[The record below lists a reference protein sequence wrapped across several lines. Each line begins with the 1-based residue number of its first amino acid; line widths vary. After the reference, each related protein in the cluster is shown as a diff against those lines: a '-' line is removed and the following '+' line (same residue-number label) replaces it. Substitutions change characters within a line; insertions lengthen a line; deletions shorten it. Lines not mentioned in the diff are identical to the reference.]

1 MENITSSA
9 GLKNNI
15 QLLIIE
21 QAILGQQLKEQFFI
35 TYESFKPA
43 NLLRNTLREAISSP
57 HLIDDILGTA
67 VGLATGFVSKKI
79 VMVGASGN
87 LIRKLFGAVL
97 QLGVTTVVSQHP
109 ETIKSIG
116 QFIYQRILRK
126 KEKILPR
133 IN

>member
-1 MENITSSA
+1 MGNITSSI

-15 QLLIIE
+15 QLLEIE

-43 NLLRNTLREAISSP
+43 NLLRNTFREVISSP

-79 VMVGASGN
+79 VIGASGN
-87 LIRKLFGAVL
+87 LIRRLLGSIT
-97 QLGVTTVVSQHP
+97 QLGVTTVVAQHP
-109 ETIKSIG
+109 DTIKSIG
-116 QFIYQRILRK
+116 QFIFQHIFRNK
-126 KEKILPR
+126 KTEA
-133 IN
+133 

>member
-1 MENITSSA
+1 MGNITSSI

-15 QLLIIE
+15 QLLEIE

-43 NLLRNTLREAISSP
+43 NLLRNTFREVISSP

-79 VMVGASGN
+79 VIGASGN
-87 LIRKLFGAVL
+87 LIRKLLGSIT
-97 QLGVTTVVSQHP
+97 QLGVTTVVAQHP
-109 ETIKSIG
+109 DTIKSIG
-116 QFIYQRILRK
+116 QFIFQHIFRNK
-126 KEKILPR
+126 KTEA
-133 IN
+133 

>member
-1 MENITSSA
+1 MGNITSSI

-15 QLLIIE
+15 QLLEIE

-57 HLIDDILGTA
+57 HLINDILGTA

-79 VMVGASGN
+79 VIGASGN
-87 LIRKLFGAVL
+87 LIRKLLGSIT
-97 QLGVTTVVSQHP
+97 QLGVTTVVAQHP
-109 ETIKSIG
+109 DTIKSIG
-116 QFIYQRILRK
+116 QFIFQHIFRNK
-126 KEKILPR
+126 KTEA
-133 IN
+133 

>member
-21 QAILGQQLKEQFFI
+21 QAILGQQLKEQFFV

-57 HLIDDILGTA
+57 HLIDDILGTV

-79 VMVGASGN
+79 VIGASGN
-87 LIRKLFGAVL
+87 LIRKLLGSIT
-97 QLGVTTVVSQHP
+97 QLGVTTVVAQHP
-109 ETIKSIG
+109 DTIKSIG
-116 QFIYQRILRK
+116 QFIFQHLFRNK
-126 KEKILPR
+126 KTEA
-133 IN
+133 

>member
-9 GLKNNI
+9 GLKNSI
-15 QLLIIE
+15 QLLVIE

-43 NLLRNTLREAISSP
+43 NLLRNALREAISSP

-79 VMVGASGN
+79 VIGASGN
-87 LIRKLFGAVL
+87 LIRKLLGSIT
-97 QLGVTTVVSQHP
+97 QLGVTTVVAQHP

-116 QFIYQRILRK
+116 QFIIQHIFHNK
-126 KEKILPR
+126 KTES
-133 IN
+133 

>member
-9 GLKNNI
+9 GLKNSI

-43 NLLRNTLREAISSP
+43 NLLRNTFREVISSP

-79 VMVGASGN
+79 VIGASGN
-87 LIRKLFGAVL
+87 LIRKLLGSIT
-97 QLGVTTVVSQHP
+97 QLGVTTVVAQHP
-109 ETIKSIG
+109 DTIKSIG
-116 QFIYQRILRK
+116 QFIFQHIFRNK
-126 KEKILPR
+126 KTEA
-133 IN
+133 

>member
-9 GLKNNI
+9 GLKNSI

-43 NLLRNTLREAISSP
+43 NLLRNALREAISSP
-57 HLIDDILGTA
+57 HLINDILGTA

-79 VMVGASGN
+79 VIGASGN
-87 LIRKLFGAVL
+87 LIRRLLGSIT
-97 QLGVTTVVSQHP
+97 QLGVTTVVAQHP
-109 ETIKSIG
+109 DTIKSIG
-116 QFIYQRILRK
+116 QFIFQHIFRNK
-126 KEKILPR
+126 KTEA
-133 IN
+133 

>member
-1 MENITSSA
+1 MENITSFA
-9 GLKNNI
+9 GLKNSI

-43 NLLRNTLREAISSP
+43 NLLRNTFREVISSP

-79 VMVGASGN
+79 VIGASGN
-87 LIRKLFGAVL
+87 LIRKLLGSIT
-97 QLGVTTVVSQHP
+97 QLGVTTVVAQHP
-109 ETIKSIG
+109 DTIKSIG
-116 QFIYQRILRK
+116 QFIFQHIFRNK
-126 KEKILPR
+126 KTEA
-133 IN
+133 

>member
-9 GLKNNI
+9 GLKNSI
-15 QLLIIE
+15 QLLVIE

-79 VMVGASGN
+79 VIGASGN
-87 LIRKLFGAVL
+87 LIRKLLGSIT
-97 QLGVTTVVSQHP
+97 QLGVTTVVAQHP
-109 ETIKSIG
+109 DTIKSIG
-116 QFIYQRILRK
+116 QFIIQHIFHNK
-126 KEKILPR
+126 KTES
-133 IN
+133 

>member
-21 QAILGQQLKEQFFI
+21 QAILGQQLKEQFFV

-79 VMVGASGN
+79 VIGASGN
-87 LIRKLFGAVL
+87 LIRKLLGSIT
-97 QLGVTTVVSQHP
+97 QLGVTTVVAQHP
-109 ETIKSIG
+109 DTIKSIG
-116 QFIYQRILRK
+116 QFIFQHIFRNK
-126 KEKILPR
+126 KTES
-133 IN
+133 

>member
-9 GLKNNI
+9 DLKNSI

-43 NLLRNTLREAISSP
+43 NLLRNTFREVISSP

-79 VMVGASGN
+79 VIGASGN
-87 LIRKLFGAVL
+87 LIRKLLGSIT
-97 QLGVTTVVSQHP
+97 QLGVTTVVAQHP
-109 ETIKSIG
+109 DTIKSIG
-116 QFIYQRILRK
+116 QFIFQHIFRNK
-126 KEKILPR
+126 KTEA
-133 IN
+133 